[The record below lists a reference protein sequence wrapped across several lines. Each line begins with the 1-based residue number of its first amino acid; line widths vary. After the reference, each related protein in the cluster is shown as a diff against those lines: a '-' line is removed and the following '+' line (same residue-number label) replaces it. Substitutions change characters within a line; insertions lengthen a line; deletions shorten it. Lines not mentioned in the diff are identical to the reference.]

1 MAEYSNA
8 DGVSGQVMNESY
20 CMKKSWQAENVDSM
34 NKAMGRFDMSDLA
47 NTPRPPTQMKAEKR
61 NVQLEP
67 KMPAPN
73 SNGGK
78 GSAY

>member
-1 MAEYSNA
+1 
-8 DGVSGQVMNESY
+8 
-20 CMKKSWQAENVDSM
+20 
-34 NKAMGRFDMSDLA
+34 MSDLA